1 MPPTVALCADCFGRE
16 RASVVFAWVFAFHQ
30 LGAAAAA
37 YGAGLVRTDAGSYH
51 WAFLGAGALCLG
63 ASLATTRIRRLRG
76 VPGISLQAAEAR
88 R

>member
-1 MPPTVALCADCFGRE
+1 VRRSGACRELAQLADELGQPL
-16 RASVVFAWVFAFHQ
+16 AWVFAFHQ
-30 LGAAAAA
+30 LGAASAA

-51 WAFLGAGALCLG
+51 WAFLAAGALCLG
-63 ASLATTRIRRLRG
+63 ASLASTRIRRLRG